1 MNNVRRILTAAVC
14 AVAVSTAV
22 HGQELYGGQ
31 TFGRPLYGMPVR
43 MGGIGGYGHFLDSVT
58 FVRRLKDSLW
68 LRPVISAVG
77 RERRVPEVPMS
88 VSAMSTVVPAAGGMP
103 VTRYPYAADYRWGGM
118 IAAWQGGALFGS
130 GSHMSMPGLMSVQ
143 NATLGVTQTF
153 GNLTVTAAA
162 SADRAGVWRAGAM
175 PYGAAAG
182 MGTLN
187 RGTYYTFGG
196 AMTYRFSDNIS
207 ATVFGRYST
216 NRSFYSMA
224 ALPYMG
230 TSGYGG
236 FLTFMGETFGMD
248 VGVER
253 YYDTFSRR
261 WITSPIVTPKIRF
274 SEKFTLELPVGPLVK
289 DLIDNAVHNRKHRGG
304 PMIMPQGLP
313 SVGEIPFGTPETP
326 R

>member
-1 MNNVRRILTAAVC
+1 MTVVVCAAAVS
-14 AVAVSTAV
+14 AGV
-22 HGQELYGGQ
+22 HGQELYDGQ
-31 TFGRPLYGMPVR
+31 TFGRPGYDMPVR
-43 MGGIGGYGHFLDSVT
+43 FSGIKSYEHFRDSMT
-58 FVRRLKDSLW
+58 FARRLKDSLW
-68 LRPVISAVG
+68 LRPVIQSWSMTQV
-77 RERRVPEVPMS
+77 VPEVPAA
-88 VSAMSTVVPAAGGMP
+88 VSRVSSVVPAGGGMP
-103 VTRYPYAADYRWGGM
+103 FTHYPYASDYRRGGV

-130 GSHMSMPGLMSVQ
+130 GSHTSMPGLMSVQ

-153 GNLTVTAAA
+153 GNLTVTATA

-182 MGTLN
+182 MSTLR

-196 AMTYRFSDNIS
+196 AMTYRFNDNIS

-236 FLTFMGETFGMD
+236 FLTFMGETLGMD

-253 YYDTFSRR
+253 YYDAFSGR
-261 WITSPIVTPKIRF
+261 WVTSPIVTPKIRF

-289 DLIDNAVHNRKHRGG
+289 DLIDNAVHNRKNRGG

-313 SVGEIPFGTPETP
+313 SVGDIPFGTPEIP